1 MAIIKDGSI
10 VGGDEWRH
18 VADDEALPEGN
29 VTVSLKRWQA
39 EKDTLAGRA
48 APLGLRLAAA
58 DSIESILGDLGR
70 FGVIVFDMAHFT
82 DGRVFTQARLL
93 RERHGYQGE
102 LRARG
107 DFLRDQMFFLHRM
120 GVNAFEFPEGT
131 DLDDRL
137 VAFREFSVTYQTG
150 ADEPLP
156 LYRRR
161 G

>member
-10 VGGDEWRH
+10 VGNDWSH
-18 VADDEALPEGN
+18 AADDAALPEGN
-29 VTVSLKRWQA
+29 ATVSLKRWLA
-39 EKDTLAGRA
+39 EKDSLAGHGS
-48 APLGLRLAAA
+48 LGLRLTAA

-120 GVNAFEFPEGT
+120 GVNAFEFPEDT

-137 VAFREFSVTYQTG
+137 VAFREFSVTYQAG